1 MRLIVD
7 VDVERPRRQLGEMAD
22 RTRSSTMMRILA
34 DDLEDYE
41 TRMFR
46 TAGDGTWPRDDAD
59 TLEQKGG
66 GRTLVDEGKLMRE
79 LTRARI
85 QGESVVVSQGSA
97 FYGAFLR
104 DGDRGMPRRNPA
116 PMPDRSDLEE
126 WGSHLLR
133 FILTGRR
140 R

>member
-1 MRLIVD
+1 MRLLVD
-7 VDVERPRRQLGEMAD
+7 VDVSGPTHQLRQMTERV
-22 RTRSSTMMRILA
+22 RSSTMMRILA

-41 TRMFR
+41 VRMFR
-46 TAGDGTWPRDDAD
+46 TAGEGSWPRDDAD

-85 QGESVVVSQGSA
+85 AGDTVVVDQGSA
-97 FYGAFLR
+97 FYARFLR

-116 PMPDRSDLEE
+116 PKPDRSDVEE

-133 FILTGRR
+133 FITTGQRR
-140 R
+140 